1 MTALRSVVYEAPG
14 WGLGE
19 LVFRG
24 DVPVHHEMP
33 HDDSAPTGEPAASPA
48 ERALVDRL
56 VAYFA
61 GDRSS
66 FADVDLGPTLEW
78 AGVTP
83 FEERCLRELQ
93 RIPYGETISYGELA
107 KRVDRPEA
115 ARAVGSANGQNPIAI
130 VVPCHRVI
138 GADGSL
144 TGFGGG
150 LDWKRW
156 LLAREQPQGSLLDA

>member
-1 MTALRSVVYEAPG
+1 VTALRSVVYEAPG

-107 KRVDRPEA
+107 GRAGR
-115 ARAVGSANGQNPIAI
+115 ARAHRAAGSVCARGTLSL
-130 VVPCHRVI
+130 VVPYHRVI
-138 GADGSL
+138 RSDGSIGEWGPEGNAYKL
-144 TGFGGG
+144 RLLRHEG
-150 LDWKRW
+150 LH
-156 LLAREQPQGSLLDA
+156 L